1 MSPRKIAELSREEL
15 RHELIK
21 TVSIC
26 LGFSV
31 AIFAIYFTLPFDH
44 LSWTGQA
51 ITRTVIGMTAFILV
65 IALLI
70 KRILRADVP
79 QLRAAET
86 LVISLVL
93 FICFYASVYLEI
105 SNHDL
110 QTFNVVLTHSSAL
123 YFTIVTFGTVGYGD
137 ISAHS
142 DLARL
147 LVSAQIIIDVLFIAA
162 LARLVIFASKFSL
175 NRDDQ
180 ADQPS

>member
-1 MSPRKIAELSREEL
+1 MSPRKIAELSRTEL
-15 RHELIK
+15 RHELLK
-21 TVSIC
+21 TVFVC

-51 ITRTVIGMTAFILV
+51 ITRTIVGLCAFAVVLG
-65 IALLI
+65 LLI
-70 KRILRADVP
+70 KRILKADVP

-93 FICFYASVYLEI
+93 FICFYASLYLEI
-105 SNHDL
+105 SNHDTR
-110 QTFNVVLTHSSAL
+110 TFNVVLTHASAL

-137 ISAHS
+137 ISANS

-147 LVSAQIIIDVLFIAA
+147 LVSAQIIFDVVFIAA

-180 ADQPS
+180 PS